1 MKRLLAWMLVCVLL
15 LGTVGCGCSK
25 KTGDTVPLM
34 WKVTDA
40 EGHTLYLFGTIHVG
54 DKRSDEMLP
63 RVTKVLDTC
72 DALAVE
78 FDLVAY
84 QQDYSAM
91 MQTMMQYVLN
101 DGTTVDAHMPEDL
114 YARAHKLLEE
124 AGLMPEMMKNYNLAM
139 WSQLVEQ
146 AAILKYS
153 DLSPDKAMDMM
164 LINHAYEKEIPV
176 LEVESAEFQSG
187 LLNSFEDE
195 TYLLQIRTTLDSLDQ
210 YGAAVELLYSLWLSG
225 DRETF
230 WMAIGAEPAL
240 EGDDAYNEALVDDRN
255 RTMAQKAEAY
265 LLSGKTVF
273 FAVGAAHMANETGV
287 VQLLRN
293 AGYTV
298 EEIGY

>member
-15 LGTVGCGCSK
+15 LGAVGCGCSK

-40 EGHTLYLFGTIHVG
+40 EGHALYLFGTIHVG
-54 DKRSDEMLP
+54 DKRSDEVLP
-63 RVTKVLDTC
+63 RVAKVLDTC

-146 AAILKYS
+146 AAIMKYS

-210 YGAAVELLYSLWLSG
+210 YGAAIELLYSLWLSG

>member
-15 LGTVGCGCSK
+15 LGAVGCGCSK

-54 DKRSDEMLP
+54 DKRSDEVLP
-63 RVTKVLDTC
+63 RVAKVLDTC

-146 AAILKYS
+146 AAIMKYS

-255 RTMAQKAEAY
+255 RAMAQKAEAY

-273 FAVGAAHMANETGV
+273 FAVGAAHMANETGL

>member
-1 MKRLLAWMLVCVLL
+1 MKRLLAWLLISLLL

-54 DKRSDEMLP
+54 DKRSDEVLP
-63 RVTKVLDTC
+63 RVAKVLDTC

-91 MQTMMQYVLN
+91 MQTMTQYVLT

-153 DLSPDKAMDMM
+153 DLSPDKAMDVM

-210 YGAAVELLYSLWLSG
+210 YGATVELLYSLWLSG
-225 DRETF
+225 NRDTL
-230 WMAIGAEPAL
+230 WTAIAAEPAL
-240 EGDDAYNEALVDDRN
+240 EGSDAYNEALVDDRN
-255 RTMAQKAEAY
+255 RTMAEKAEEY
-265 LLSGKTVF
+265 LLSGRTVF
-273 FAVGAAHMANETGV
+273 FAVGAAHMANETGI
-287 VQLLRN
+287 VQLLRD